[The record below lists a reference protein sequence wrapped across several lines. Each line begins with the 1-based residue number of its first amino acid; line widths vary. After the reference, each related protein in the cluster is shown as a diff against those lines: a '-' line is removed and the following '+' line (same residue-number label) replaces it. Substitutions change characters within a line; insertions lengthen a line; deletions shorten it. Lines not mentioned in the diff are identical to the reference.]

1 MALGELLRQARLEA
15 GMSQRELC
23 GETITRNMLSQ
34 IENGGAKP
42 SMNTLRYLA
51 GRLGKP
57 VAYFLEEAASP
68 EEIALEKARKAYAN
82 GDFADALALARELQT
97 LEEGALLFALSA
109 MGRAQQALEEGRR
122 PYAAALLQEAARPA
136 CIYYTE
142 ELERRR
148 LLLLAKAAPDE
159 FLKIAKALPQDDEAL
174 LLRAKAALADG
185 NAEKAARLLEA
196 AEEQTGAQW
205 YLLRG
210 ACALSEKK
218 YAEAIQYFKP
228 VEELALAQLER
239 CYEGLEDY
247 KMAYYYAKRQSK

>member
-1 MALGELLRQARLEA
+1 MIL
-15 GMSQRELC
+15 
-23 GETITRNMLSQ
+23 T
-34 IENGGAKP
+34 
-42 SMNTLRYLA
+42 
-51 GRLGKP
+51 
-57 VAYFLEEAASP
+57 F
-68 EEIALEKARKAYAN
+68 
-82 GDFADALALARELQT
+82 
-97 LEEGALLFALSA
+97 
-109 MGRAQQALEEGRR
+109 
-122 PYAAALLQEAARPA
+122 A
-136 CIYYTE
+136 CIVCVLRTI
-142 ELERRR
+142 R
-148 LLLLAKAAPDE
+148 APE
-159 FLKIAKALPQDDEAL
+159 QKQEIPKIPSISADSNLDLPQDDEAL